1 MKLQILSKK
10 ATAVTLVCLGA
21 AGAPAAVFN
30 LNCIAS
36 GNWNSAGIRT
46 SGNYQIGFSLQHPNE
61 QAAYFEFDL
70 TPIQGHTI
78 SNANILIPGS
88 TDYNIESYWPVP
100 PAGVTNH
107 IQFKVRISAQ
117 CDPGYPVTLA
127 AMTTGNNSVNT
138 WLNMADFNRNPDLG
152 YGWVPDGLH
161 PGFRFDAWHYEKV
174 GIGEGGKKI
183 GPWLQEE
190 ADQGGDWCMVACDG
204 FDFNQAGQRPAEN
217 YIWGST
223 AFNAGTQ
230 LQITTSN

>member
-1 MKLQILSKK
+1 MKLQISPYK
-10 ATAVTLVCLGA
+10 ATALTLVCLGA
-21 AGAPAAVFN
+21 ASAQAAVFN

-46 SGNYQIGFSLQHPNE
+46 SGNYQIGYSLQHPNE

-70 TPIQGHTI
+70 TPIKGHTI

-88 TDYNIESYWPVP
+88 TDYDIESYWPVP
-100 PAGVTNH
+100 PASVKNH
-107 IQFKVRISAQ
+107 IQFKVRMSAQ
-117 CDPGYPVTLA
+117 CNPGYPVTLA

-161 PGFRFDAWHYEKV
+161 PGFRFDCWHYEKV

-183 GPWLQEE
+183 GPWLQNE

-204 FDFNQAGQRPAEN
+204 FDFNQAGQRPAQN